1 MVSTGVPTVRGD
13 EEDPAVTVRFVVT
26 LDDMNLGEFNTCE
39 GLGAEVVLEQ
49 REEGGNNGFVWQLP
63 TRIKYPTIKLSRPLT
78 RATEQVAAWFSA
90 TMAGRGPR
98 SAAGRTTGSI
108 QAMTGGGR
116 PIATWG
122 LLDVVPVRWTGPS
135 LNPDSPKVATET
147 VEIAHHGFLLTVPKS
162 GQ

>member
-1 MVSTGVPTVRGD
+1 MAAD
-13 EEDPAVTVRFVVT
+13 DDPAVTVRFVVQ
-26 LDDMNLGEFNTCE
+26 LDDMNLGAFNSCD

-78 RATEQVAAWFSA
+78 KATEQVAKWFSA
-90 TMAGRGPR
+90 TMAGGHER
-98 SAAGRTTGSI
+98 SSGVTTGYI
-108 QAMTGGGR
+108 QAMTGDGDVV
-116 PIATWG
+116 ATWG

-147 VEIAHHGFLLTVPKS
+147 VEIAHHGFLHTSGVPTRGS
-162 GQ
+162 GQN